1 MAKDTIINNLKINI
15 MKAFS
20 KNNKLNGVL
29 NDIHTQLLEMCET
42 KKESIAEIKRYAK
55 NFSKE
60 TDYNLA
66 QYGNLIVYHDDVLAM
81 YKKYGYK
88 SLDRLSNGDRW
99 NIYKRQV
106 GYVANYILTN
116 EK

>member
-1 MAKDTIINNLKINI
+1 

-42 KKESIAEIKRYAK
+42 KKESIAEIKHYK
-55 NFSKE
+55 DNFSKE
-60 TDYNLA
+60 LDYNLA

-88 SLDRLSNGDRW
+88 SLDRLSVDAIW

-106 GYVANYILTN
+106 GYVVRYILN
-116 EK
+116 NNK

>member
-1 MAKDTIINNLKINI
+1 

-20 KNNKLNGVL
+20 KNKKLNGVL

-42 KKESIAEIKRYAK
+42 KKESICEIKRYAK

-60 TDYNLA
+60 LDYNLYE
-66 QYGNLIVYHDDVLAM
+66 YGNLLIWDGDMKDL
-81 YKKYGYK
+81 YKDYK
-88 SLDRLSNGDRW
+88 SLQKSSIESIR
-99 NIYKRQV
+99 NIYKRQIR
-106 GYVANYILTN
+106 YVANYILTN

>member
-1 MAKDTIINNLKINI
+1 

-42 KKESIAEIKRYAK
+42 KKESIAEIKHYK
-55 NFSKE
+55 DNFSKE
-60 TDYNLA
+60 LDYNLYE
-66 QYGNLIVYHDDVLAM
+66 YGNLLIWDGDMKDL
-81 YKKYGYK
+81 YKDYK
-88 SLDRLSNGDRW
+88 SLQKSSIESIR
-99 NIYKRQV
+99 NIYKRQIR
-106 GYVANYILTN
+106 YVANYILTN